1 MTIEYDAQLAADT
14 ERSYLMPEIVLQ
26 RAQTL
31 AALHL
36 QAGEKVL
43 DVGCGMGLL
52 TQDIA
57 LAVGPTGCVVGV
69 DNSSDMLALAKHRCT
84 SLPQVTLKEQS
95 VVQLQEPDDQ
105 YDALTCTQLLLY
117 LPDVPAALQE
127 MWRVLKP
134 GGRIAIVET
143 DWQGTLFNSDDQ
155 RFVRQLFDQWE
166 ASVPSPHLPGQLRGL
181 LLAQGFT
188 AVSVTAIPL
197 INTSY
202 LPDNYSGSMAHYMTR
217 SQFEAGQITQTQANN
232 WLTELQERS
241 ENGRYFFCVNRFLF
255 TAVKGG

>member
-26 RAQTL
+26 RSQTL

-36 QAGEKVL
+36 QAGDEVL

-57 LAVGPTGCVVGV
+57 LAVGPTGRVVGV
-69 DNSSDMLALAKHRCT
+69 DNSNDMLALAEKRCA

-95 VVQLQEPDDQ
+95 ASQLEEADNQ

-117 LPDVPAALQE
+117 LPDVLATLKE

-134 GGRIAIVET
+134 GGRIAIIET
-143 DWQGTLFNSDDQ
+143 DWRGALFNSDDQ
-155 RFVRQLFDQWE
+155 TFVRQLFDHWE

-181 LLAQGFT
+181 LLAQEFT

-217 SQFEAGQITQTQANN
+217 AQLETGLITEVQADN
-232 WLTELQERS
+232 WLAELQERS
-241 ENGRYFFCVNRFLF
+241 KNGRYFFCVNRFLF
-255 TAVKGG
+255 TAVKSG